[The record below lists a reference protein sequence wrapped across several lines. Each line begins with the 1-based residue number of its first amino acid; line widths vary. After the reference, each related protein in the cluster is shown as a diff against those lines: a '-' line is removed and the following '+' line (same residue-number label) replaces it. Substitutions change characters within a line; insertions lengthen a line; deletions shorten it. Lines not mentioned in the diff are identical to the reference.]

1 MFEHTPLLVVDRLVC
16 NFVKFILIHKH
27 TFLKN
32 FDGLL
37 DRARHRIGYAKLA
50 NEVDVDMLLFL
61 ILDRNAF
68 GQNVVDEPFEV
79 YFAWANDL
87 L

>member
-1 MFEHTPLLVVDRLVC
+1 MSGAKCIR
-16 NFVKFILIHKH
+16 ISIQIQH

-37 DRARHRIGYAKLA
+37 DRARYRIGYAQLA
-50 NEVDVDMLLFL
+50 NEVDVDVLLFL

-68 GQNVVDEPFEV
+68 GQNLVNEPFEV
-79 YFAWANDL
+79 HFAWTNDL

>member
-1 MFEHTPLLVVDRLVC
+1 MLVVDRLVS
-16 NFVKFILIHKH
+16 NFVKFNLVHKH

-37 DRARHRIGYAKLA
+37 DRARYRIGYAQLA
-50 NEVDVDMLLFL
+50 NEVDVDVLLFL

-68 GQNVVDEPFEV
+68 GQNVVNEPFEV
-79 YFAWANDL
+79 HFAWTNDL